1 MVAKERGKD
10 AQWNRKKTNFLYVC
24 ERMYLFTINKRLLK
38 FTILFS
44 EMP

>member
-10 AQWNRKKTNFLYVC
+10 AQWTNFLYVC
-24 ERMYLFTINKRLLK
+24 ERMYLFTINKILLK

-44 EMP
+44 EIP